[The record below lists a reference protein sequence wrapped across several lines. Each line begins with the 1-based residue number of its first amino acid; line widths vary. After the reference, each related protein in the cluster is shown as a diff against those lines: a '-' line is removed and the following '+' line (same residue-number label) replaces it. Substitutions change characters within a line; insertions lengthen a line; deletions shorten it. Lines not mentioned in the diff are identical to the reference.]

1 MINISEYKQGLYK
14 SAGGLIRVFLKEREG
29 NIEDIIFTGDFFIFP
44 EDSLDIMARSLK
56 DVALNENK
64 ILDTIKKVYLK
75 ENIDSPG
82 TTPEDFVSAIMAAG
96 GCKI

>member
-1 MINISEYKQGLYK
+1 M
-14 SAGGLIRVFLKEREG
+14 IRVFLKEREG

-56 DVALNENK
+56 DVALDENK

-82 TTPEDFVSAIMAAG
+82 TTPEDFASAIMAAAE
-96 GCKI
+96 